1 LRGEAMHANFEGL
14 KTVAEIG
21 ELARERWI
29 IPRAYRRPEFQAW
42 TLDNLDPLV
51 VINPRL
57 ADLSADYV
65 SPSRQ
70 KGAGG

>member
-1 LRGEAMHANFEGL
+1 MHANFEGL

-29 IPRAYRRPEFQAW
+29 IPRAYGRPEFQAW
-42 TLDNLDPLV
+42 TFDNLYPLV
-51 VINPRL
+51 VTNPCL
-57 ADLSADYV
+57 AYLSADYV

-70 KGAGG
+70 KRAGG